1 VRRNVDSYGEYSDHF
16 ANCMPERR
24 LWATVLM
31 ECNVKACAG
40 DALCINFFKTS
51 GGMFSTLC
59 SLMGL
64 PEQEIRLRVLRK
76 AALKLQQKINNKENC
91 NENE

>member
-1 VRRNVDSYGEYSDHF
+1 VRRNVDSYGEHSDHF
-16 ANCMPERR
+16 ASCMSERR

-31 ECNVKACAG
+31 ECNVKACHGEAS
-40 DALCINFFKTS
+40 AINFFKTS

-64 PEQEIRLRVLRK
+64 PEQEIRLRVLSK
-76 AALKLQQKINNKENC
+76 AAIKLQQKANNKEN
-91 NENE
+91 